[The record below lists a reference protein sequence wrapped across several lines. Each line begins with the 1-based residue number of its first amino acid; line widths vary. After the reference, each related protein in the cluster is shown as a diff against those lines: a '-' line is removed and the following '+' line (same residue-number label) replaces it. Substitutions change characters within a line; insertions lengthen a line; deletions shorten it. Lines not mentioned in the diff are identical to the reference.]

1 MRRAFQKVQEDY
13 VGRAKG
19 PEMEGDMGRGGGGEA
34 FQALLSI
41 LESSLMAMATLRG
54 MGSIQVTS

>member
-1 MRRAFQKVQEDY
+1 MPRAFQKVQEDY

-34 FQALLSI
+34 FQALSI

-54 MGSIQVTS
+54 MGSMQVTS